1 MCRFEH
7 LASARSAY
15 HWLLMLDE
23 FISVN
28 RPEIIS
34 RCRAKV
40 ASRSDLPSTKT
51 AIDHG
56 VPMFLDQLL
65 DELRH
70 GPSAD
75 LDITKTATRHGHDLL
90 LQGYTVSQVVHDY
103 GDVCQAVTELAV
115 EREATISTDDFRTL
129 NRCLDDAIAGAV
141 TEYGRGRDR
150 SNERDHKG
158 EGAQPGALARDLLK
172 TIDISKVAFDA
183 IRSGSVGAAGS
194 TGTVL
199 SLGLDTAHDLA
210 ERLLTEFLPPAA
222 PLAPTAE

>member
-1 MCRFEH
+1 
-7 LASARSAY
+7 
-15 HWLLMLDE
+15 MLDE

-28 RPEIIS
+28 RVEIIN

-40 ASRSDLPSTKT
+40 AIRSDPPSTE
-51 AIDHG
+51 AEIDHG
-56 VPMFLDQLL
+56 VPMFLEQLL

-115 EREATISTDDFRTL
+115 ERQATISTDDFRTL

-141 TEYGRGRDR
+141 TEYGRAREQ
-150 SNERDHKG
+150 SSERDHAFD
-158 EGAQPGALARDLLK
+158 GAQHGALARDLLK
-172 TIDISKVAFDA
+172 TIHISKVAFDA
-183 IRSGSVGAAGS
+183 IRAGRVGAAGS

-210 ERLLTEFLPPAA
+210 ERLLTESVSPVA
-222 PLAPTAE
+222 PLAPTAK